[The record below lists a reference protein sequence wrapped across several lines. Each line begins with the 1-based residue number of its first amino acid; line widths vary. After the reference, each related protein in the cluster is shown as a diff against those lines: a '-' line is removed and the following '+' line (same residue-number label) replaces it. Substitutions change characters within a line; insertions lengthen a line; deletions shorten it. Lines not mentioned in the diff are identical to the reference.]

1 MRFYTSVNTDD
12 AEKYL
17 IRNNVDYI
25 LIEKNFANVL
35 ADKYK
40 GKEIMAQKLIDKKDI
55 PDYLEFIDANEN
67 TNIILYKFIKPEL
80 K

>member
-1 MRFYTSVNTDD
+1 M
-12 AEKYL
+12 
-17 IRNNVDYI
+17 DYI